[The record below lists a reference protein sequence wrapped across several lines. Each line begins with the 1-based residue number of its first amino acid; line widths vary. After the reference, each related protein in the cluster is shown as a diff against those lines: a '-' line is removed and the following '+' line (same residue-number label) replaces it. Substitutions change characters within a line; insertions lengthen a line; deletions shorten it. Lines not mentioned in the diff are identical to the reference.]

1 MCKTGT
7 NPRDR
12 FICKTKKILGVVT
25 SQRQISKLTDLI
37 FFPRV
42 YILLSH
48 CNYHN
53 KCNISILTTEK
64 LQLGDTW

>member
-7 NPRDR
+7 NPRDH
-12 FICKTKKILGVVT
+12 FIYKTKIIGVVT

-37 FFPRV
+37 FFPQV
-42 YILLSH
+42 HISLSH

-53 KCNISILTTEK
+53 KRSISILTTEK
-64 LQLGDTW
+64 LQLGDA